1 MADGYIEN
9 RMAQHRASSPR
20 SAATSRRRDV
30 LKSSMPE
37 KRVLIIG
44 RPSPVTAAIAKIF
57 AEAGCRVGLLTDM
70 PENAPEYEILTSV
83 RLIDI
88 AGLDG
93 LLQVWH
99 DVDIIIADHF
109 YPVIGLTPDEVIE
122 KILSHRQ
129 TLPLPNSYGL
139 RLIQLTDGNN
149 PVSMH
154 APFLSTVNTISV
166 PRIPDSAADD
176 IARTALFLS
185 LPWAGCIDGSSITIK
200 NVKR

>member
-9 RMAQHRASSPR
+9 KMAQHRASSPR

-30 LKSSMPE
+30 LQSSMPE

-44 RPSPVTAAIAKIF
+44 RPYPVTAAIAKIF

-70 PENAPEYEILTSV
+70 PEGAPEYDILTSV
-83 RLIDI
+83 RLIDP

-93 LLQVWH
+93 LLRVWH
-99 DVDIIIADHF
+99 DVDILIADHA
-109 YPVIGLTPDEVIE
+109 YPVVGLTPEEVIE
-122 KILSHRQ
+122 KILSHRA

-139 RLIQLTDGNN
+139 RLIRLIDAND
-149 PVSMH
+149 PVSTYN
-154 APFLSTVNTISV
+154 PFLSTVNTINI
-166 PRIPDSAADD
+166 PRNPDFVTDD

-185 LPWAGCIDGSSITIK
+185 LPWAGSIDDSSITIK
-200 NVKR
+200 TVKR